1 MHCWKPQN
9 APRPLK
15 HYFGDISVSPE
26 GGIGTRATLA
36 TKMRKR
42 LASPN
47 NTRNVVEQRGISW
60 CHGLSWKL
68 AACTRILWDIE
79 EYRVIVWNISLWGRS
94 LHILEYHGVSN
105 NLVEARGMRWYHG
118 PPWKLTDCTEI
129 SQNIEKYYG
138 IPWKMMMAWS
148 ALEARSIYRNIMEW
162 CTSWY
167 HAALN

>member
-1 MHCWKPQN
+1 MVCLGSSLNIMLNIEEHNGMAYVVISCIAESPTK

-60 CHGLSWKL
+60 CDVRVCFRSSLRVLEYHGIS
-68 AACTRILWDIE
+68 TN
-79 EYRVIVWNISLWGRS
+79 IVQYQSVGRS
-94 LHILEYHGVSN
+94 PHILEYHGVSN
-105 NLVEARGMRWYHG
+105 NLVE
-118 PPWKLTDCTEI
+118 
-129 SQNIEKYYG
+129 SYG
-138 IPWKMMMAWS
+138 IPWYHGLS
-148 ALEARSIYRNIMEW
+148 VLEAHWPYWNIMEYRGA
-162 CTSWY
+162 S
-167 HAALN
+167 